1 MPIKL
6 ATNVEISPH
15 ATKTEESI
23 MPAGGVKIPIIKSD
37 KPTKATTIANKN

>member
-15 ATKTEESI
+15 ATKTEES
-23 MPAGGVKIPIIKSD
+23 MTPVGGVKIPIIKSD
-37 KPTKATTIANKN
+37 KPTKATTIASKN

>member
-23 MPAGGVKIPIIKSD
+23 MPVGGVKIPIIKSD
-37 KPTKATTIANKN
+37 NPTKATTIASKN